1 MSTNAPMDYE
11 QWARVYDLF
20 YSVGPELEV
29 DFYLD
34 LMQECDAPVLELGVG
49 TGRVAIPAALAG
61 HQVVGVDSQPSM
73 LKVAK
78 SKSAKAGVAPGSLE
92 LMQGDMAELNL
103 EFRDFGMV
111 IIPGNSLALV
121 LSEEA
126 QQATILAAAE
136 HLKPGGALVFSLYN
150 ASDQVINNDDNE
162 QFLLGVVDDPT
173 ERKRHILSGINRFD
187 RSQQINDCT
196 QYMETVARD
205 GTLLQRQELRVVTR
219 YLTRAQAERMVT
231 SAKLQVE
238 HVYGDFDRSGYSESS
253 DEMILVCRKLE

>member
-1 MSTNAPMDYE
+1 MDYE
-11 QWARVYDLF
+11 QWAPVYDLF

-78 SKSAKAGVAPGSLE
+78 SKSAKAGVESGGLE
-92 LMQGDMAELNL
+92 LMQGDMAELSL
-103 EFRDFGMV
+103 EFRGFGMV

-121 LSEEA
+121 LSEVA

-150 ASDQVINNDDNE
+150 ASDQVIDNDDNE
-162 QFLLGVVDDPT
+162 RFLLGVVDDPK

-196 QYMETVARD
+196 QYMETVSRD
-205 GTLLQRQELRVVTR
+205 GTLLHRQELRVVTR